1 MRTALAIVAAGILVL
16 GIAIGA
22 WIVSRPPVG
31 AGDAIAFE
39 QALTPPTTSGTPSI
53 SPTTTS
59 PPEDGPPATPDR
71 AVSIPRFTVGE
82 YPEARSRIPVALHIP
97 AIDQDAPIVA
107 TGVELSGE
115 MEVPDSVNEVAWYRH
130 GPAPGEPGSAVL
142 AAHVDLAGQGP
153 GVFFRL
159 HELEPG
165 SVLSID
171 FDDGSSETYRV
182 EARTLY
188 DKEVLP
194 IAVVFSREGP
204 PVLTLITCGGAFD
217 ERVRR
222 YDGNVVVYAVPVGDE
237 TTS

>member
-1 MRTALAIVAAGILVL
+1 MRNALALVATGILVL

-39 QALTPPTTSGTPSI
+39 QALTSPTTGGTPSI
-53 SPTTTS
+53 PPTTTS
-59 PPEDGPPATPDR
+59 PPGDRPVGTPDP
-71 AVSIPRFTVGE
+71 AVTIPRFTVGE
-82 YPEARSRIPVALHIP
+82 YPEARPRIPVALHIP

-107 TGVELSGE
+107 TGVDPNGD
-115 MEVPDSVNEVAWYRH
+115 MEVPANVNDVAWYRH
-130 GPAPGEPGSAVL
+130 GPVPGEPGSAVL
-142 AAHVDLAGQGP
+142 AAHVDLARQGP

-165 SVLSID
+165 SAISID
-171 FDDGSSETYRV
+171 FDDGSSETYLV

-188 DKEVLP
+188 DKEELP
-194 IAVVFSREGP
+194 TAVVFSREGP

-217 ERVRR
+217 ERVKR
-222 YDGNVVVYAVPVGDE
+222 YDGNVVVYAVPMGDE
-237 TTS
+237 RTS

>member
-1 MRTALAIVAAGILVL
+1 MRNALALVATGILVL

-39 QALTPPTTSGTPSI
+39 QALTSPTTSGTPSI
-53 SPTTTS
+53 PPTTTS
-59 PPEDGPPATPDR
+59 PPEDRPVGTPDP
-71 AVSIPRFTVGE
+71 AASIPQFTVGK
-82 YPEARSRIPVALHIP
+82 YPETRSRIPVTLHIP

-107 TGVELSGE
+107 AGVDPNGD
-115 MEVPDSVNEVAWYRH
+115 MEVPDNVNDVAWYRH

-165 SVLSID
+165 SAISID
-171 FDDGSSETYRV
+171 FDDGNSETYRV

-188 DKEVLP
+188 DKEELP
-194 IAVVFSREGP
+194 TAVVFSREGP

-217 ERVRR
+217 ERVKR
-222 YDGNVVVYAVPVGDE
+222 YDGNVVVYAVPMGDE